1 MGWKLG
7 VMGRGKNC
15 KDVDIQMWMRF
26 LDENCL
32 EVIGIGK
39 RIENIRVG
47 GVMMESWRESRDVSM
62 ERRGKVSNLK
72 GPRRWGQRHILGDL
86 GCWVGKEWGDA
97 GMAGFWRWGISKRTE
112 EGFGWLGK
120 GG

>member
-47 GVMMESWRESRDVSM
+47 GGDDGKL
-62 ERRGKVSNLK
+62 ERV
-72 GPRRWGQRHILGDL
+72 QRCQHGE
-86 GCWVGKEWGDA
+86 K
-97 GMAGFWRWGISKRTE
+97 
-112 EGFGWLGK
+112 GK
-120 GG
+120 GEQP